1 MGQFIEILEVG
12 PRDGFQNQKTY
23 IEKED
28 KCKII
33 DSLVEAGVKSIQVT
47 SFVSPKAIPQMV
59 DSADVA
65 AYAVEKYPDLFLF
78 ALAPNLRG
86 AQNAYNAGIRNI
98 SYVVSLSETHNLNNI
113 RRTHDQSFEEYLKI
127 REAYPDLGISLDL
140 ATTFGC
146 PFEGRFPAQQVVDFL
161 GSYVENGLKDVDL
174 CDTIGIADPKQ
185 VREITAAV
193 KSAYPELSLQ
203 VHIHDTRNMGMV
215 NTLAAIESGITRCQS
230 TLGGL
235 GGCPF
240 APGASGNLATEDLVY
255 MLNRMGYDTG
265 IDSEKLVQAAKDE
278 YVLLHKEGNFSGH
291 LMKIEKN
298 ACTGL
303 TEL

>member
-1 MGQFIEILEVG
+1 MRQFIEILEVG

-23 IEKED
+23 IEKET
-28 KCKII
+28 KLQII
-33 DSLVEAGVKSIQVT
+33 DSLVQAGVQSLQVT
-47 SFVSPKAIPQMV
+47 SFVSPKAVPQMA
-59 DSADVA
+59 DAADVA
-65 AYAVEKYPDLFLF
+65 STCVSRYPDRFLF

-86 AQNAYNAGIRNI
+86 AANAYDAGIRSI

-113 RRTHDQSFEEYLKI
+113 RRTHQQSMEEFRKI
-127 REAYPDLGISLDL
+127 RETYPDLKISLDL

-146 PFEGRFPAQQVVDFL
+146 PFEGRFPAARVVDFI
-161 GSYVENGLKDVDL
+161 GQYVEEGLSDVDL
-174 CDTIGIADPKQ
+174 CDTIGIGDPRQ
-185 VREITAAV
+185 VRTIVEEVRKAFP
-193 KSAYPELSLQ
+193 SLSLQ

-215 NTLAAIESGITRCQS
+215 NTLAAIEAGITRCQS

-255 MLNRMGYDTG
+255 MLDRMGFETG
-265 IDSEKLVQAAKDE
+265 IDPEALVRAAKEE
-278 YVLLHKEGNFSGH
+278 YRLLRQEGNFSGH

-298 ACTGL
+298 ACTGIAV
-303 TEL
+303 